1 MFETFCLRIAGK
13 RFLKWWQF
21 NNTKFKGP
29 EIEPSLDAR
38 KWFWARRISCFL
50 PSTSSQLPFPSH
62 PSDAS
67 ESLPLICSTRFDEK
81 PWARACCF
89 SWTRCLKEKV
99 SPYRRVRW
107 NPYGKGQQYTCSSK
121 GRIVMSF
128 LNKWIS
134 HCVWRTTVS
143 PCQMIIPRSW

>member
-67 ESLPLICSTRFDEK
+67 ESLLSFVPRGSMRNPGHELVAS
-81 PWARACCF
+81 PAR
-89 SWTRCLKEKV
+89 V
-99 SPYRRVRW
+99 SKR
-107 NPYGKGQQYTCSSK
+107 KGFTVSKSKMESLRKDQQYTCSSK

>member
-1 MFETFCLRIAGK
+1 MGKKCSFSQALQQYFNPQNDKFLENFWRMFETFCLRIAGK

-89 SWTRCLKEKV
+89 SCTRCLKEKV

-107 NPYGKGQQYTCSSK
+107 NPNGK
-121 GRIVMSF
+121 V
-128 LNKWIS
+128 NN
-134 HCVWRTTVS
+134 
-143 PCQMIIPRSW
+143 IPVHQKVE